1 VAFLLVAGIGA
12 ATSYVG
18 DRPEAAGS
26 ADTNSTSPAPSGS
39 DDETLARLEEYT
51 HSLGSEARTSNGAAA
66 EPLPDVDTLIQRL
79 VARLE
84 AAPND
89 IAGWRMLGWSYFNM
103 ERYEESA
110 SAYARGIELDPSSGE
125 LKRLYQAAKA
135 KASDTKPDTTAS
147 LQAGRANEGDGD
159 SAGALAGEREAAIR
173 SMVDG
178 LAHRLENAPRD
189 VDGWTRLMRSRVV
202 LGERDIAT
210 RAFRKALDVFKDDSA
225 ASNKIKATAIDLG
238 LSAE

>member
-18 DRPEAAGS
+18 DRSEAAGS
-26 ADTNSTSPAPSGS
+26 ADTNLTPPAPSGS

-51 HSLGSEARTSNGAAA
+51 HSLGSEARTSDGAAA

-89 IAGWRMLGWSYFNM
+89 IAGWRMLGWSYFNI
-103 ERYEESA
+103 ERYEEAA

-135 KASDTKPDTTAS
+135 KASDNKPDTIAS
-147 LQAGRANEGDGD
+147 SRANEGDGD
-159 SAGALAGEREAAIR
+159 PAGALAGERDAAIR

-202 LGERDIAT
+202 LGERDIAIT
-210 RAFRKALDVFKDDSA
+210 AFRKALDVFKDDSA
-225 ASNKIKATAIDLG
+225 ASNKIKATALDLG
-238 LSAE
+238 LNAE